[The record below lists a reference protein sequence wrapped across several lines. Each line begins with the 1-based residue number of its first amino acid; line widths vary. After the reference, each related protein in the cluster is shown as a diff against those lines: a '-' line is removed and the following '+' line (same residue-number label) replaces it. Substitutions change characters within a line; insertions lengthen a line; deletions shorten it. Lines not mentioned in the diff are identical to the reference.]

1 MAQKY
6 GLLIDNYWC
15 TGCHSCEVSCK
26 NEHDLPIGQFG
37 IKMLVLGPWEKH
49 GRRDS
54 GSTRTIPCSRPT
66 ATCAPTAWRA
76 GGSPG
81 LPAAL
86 PGKRHESTVRLTSW
100 RPRWPSATAAT
111 TLLIP

>member
-37 IKMLVLGPWEKH
+37 IKMLVLGPWEKMEKGQWEH
-49 GRRDS
+49 TYYPCLLYTSSSLAG
-54 GSTRTIPCSRPT
+54 TRC
-66 ATCAPTAWRA
+66 
-76 GGSPG
+76 
-81 LPAAL
+81 
-86 PGKRHESTVRLTSW
+86 
-100 RPRWPSATAAT
+100 
-111 TLLIP
+111 

>member
-37 IKMLVLGPWEKH
+37 IKMLVLGPWEKMEKGQWEH
-49 GRRDS
+49 TYYPVLTSYCDLCADRRGRR
-54 GSTRTIPCSRPT
+54 
-66 ATCAPTAWRA
+66 WH
-76 GGSPG
+76 PG

-86 PGKRHESTVRLTSW
+86 PGKRHRVR
-100 RPRWPSATAAT
+100 SA
-111 TLLIP
+111 